1 MSQNMKCEFTHKRG
15 VKIITH
21 IFFIEPDLSRDRA
34 FFVAPSWI
42 GESRRPTRVSPI
54 NKRDFPVIA
63 VSPHGRESL
72 SLATRCME
80 NSKVHPLSSCCML
93 SKESRF
99 LNKNW
104 RFGGGIIPPDNFSIE
119 CAPHLL
125 RGFFY
130 RSSQLVNPHRSPL
143 PPPTH
148 RNR

>member
-1 MSQNMKCEFTHKRG
+1 MSQKVKCEFTHKRG

-34 FFVAPSWI
+34 FFISPS
-42 GESRRPTRVSPI
+42 GVGATRRTAHGCPI
-54 NKRDFPVIA
+54 NKRDFPVIT
-63 VSPHGRESL
+63 VNPHGRESL
-72 SLATRCME
+72 SLATRCIE
-80 NSKVHPLSSCCML
+80 NPKGHPLTSCYKL

-99 LNKNW
+99 LNKKW
-104 RFGGGIIPPDNFSIE
+104 RFGGGIIPLNKYSIYL
-119 CAPHLL
+119 APHLL

-130 RSSQLVNPHRSPL
+130 RPSRPINPRQPPL